1 MRIYVTSSAPG
12 KAEQGSNIQLVNHTL
27 IEEADFCFCFFV
39 CVCVCVCV
47 SFEKLLSIFNV
58 GPAQLSAAL
67 SEEPGKRNSFSF
79 TGPQAA
85 AEQNSN
91 KISPIMLCLLILS
104 PFTGHTQA

>member
-1 MRIYVTSSAPG
+1 MTSSAPG

-27 IEEADFCFCFFV
+27 IKEAFFFFL
-39 CVCVCVCV
+39 CV

-67 SEEPGKRNSFSF
+67 SEEPGKRNSFYF

-91 KISPIMLCLLILS
+91 KISRIM
-104 PFTGHTQA
+104 

>member
-27 IEEADFCFCFFV
+27 IEEADFFF
-39 CVCVCVCV
+39 
-47 SFEKLLSIFNV
+47 SIFNV

-67 SEEPGKRNSFSF
+67 SEEPGKRNSFYF

-91 KISPIMLCLLILS
+91 KLWRIM
-104 PFTGHTQA
+104 

>member
-27 IEEADFCFCFFV
+27 IEEAVFFF
-39 CVCVCVCV
+39 CVCV

-67 SEEPGKRNSFSF
+67 SEEPGKRNSFYF

-91 KISPIMLCLLILS
+91 KISRIM
-104 PFTGHTQA
+104 

>member
-12 KAEQGSNIQLVNHTL
+12 KAEQGSNIQLVNHTV
-27 IEEADFCFCFFV
+27 IEEADFFL
-39 CVCVCVCV
+39 CVCVCV

-67 SEEPGKRNSFSF
+67 SEEPGKRNSFYF

-91 KISPIMLCLLILS
+91 KISRIM
-104 PFTGHTQA
+104 

>member
-1 MRIYVTSSAPG
+1 
-12 KAEQGSNIQLVNHTL
+12 
-27 IEEADFCFCFFV
+27 
-39 CVCVCVCV
+39 V

-67 SEEPGKRNSFSF
+67 SEEPGKRNSFYF

-91 KISPIMLCLLILS
+91 KISQIM
-104 PFTGHTQA
+104 

>member
-1 MRIYVTSSAPG
+1 MTSSAPG

-27 IEEADFCFCFFV
+27 IEEADFFFFF
-39 CVCVCVCV
+39 VCV

-67 SEEPGKRNSFSF
+67 SEEPGKRNSFYF

-91 KISPIMLCLLILS
+91 KISRIM
-104 PFTGHTQA
+104 

>member
-1 MRIYVTSSAPG
+1 MTSSAPG

-27 IEEADFCFCFFV
+27 IEEADFFFL
-39 CVCVCVCV
+39 

-67 SEEPGKRNSFSF
+67 SEEPGKRNSFYF

-91 KISPIMLCLLILS
+91 KISRIM
-104 PFTGHTQA
+104 

>member
-1 MRIYVTSSAPG
+1 MTSSAPG

-27 IEEADFCFCFFV
+27 IEEAVFFF
-39 CVCVCVCV
+39 VCVCVCV
-47 SFEKLLSIFNV
+47 SFEKLLSMFNV

-67 SEEPGKRNSFSF
+67 SEEPGKRNSFYF

-91 KISPIMLCLLILS
+91 KISRIM
-104 PFTGHTQA
+104 